1 MHLCIVRE
9 SEDLSLVLSIPLY
22 FAKAASAF
30 HFFVSGAAPGLP
42 VSQGQQVAAP
52 GSSNGMWRW
61 ASFYISREC
70 SIVQFHFLYLTKMSL
85 ALSTSSKYLKG
96 IALCT
101 VLSLRLRSTPNGK
114 LFDLETLTHFSN
126 EAEIAHVGP
135 TSSISLLS
143 KNFTRSKR
151 RLAGK
156 RVLSEDGQ

>member
-70 SIVQFHFLYLTKMSL
+70 SIVQFHFLYLTKCPW
-85 ALSTSSKYLKG
+85 LS
-96 IALCT
+96 
-101 VLSLRLRSTPNGK
+101 
-114 LFDLETLTHFSN
+114 
-126 EAEIAHVGP
+126 
-135 TSSISLLS
+135 
-143 KNFTRSKR
+143 
-151 RLAGK
+151 RLAPNTS
-156 RVLSEDGQ
+156 RALLCVQFCR